1 MYVSLPNSRQ
11 YPQQYLSDL
20 RSRRISEGVIPKRPR
35 RLHVLE
41 PSPVVLIA
49 RLSPLVYA
57 NYFQDS
63 VDINNAHV
71 LKTRPFHLYTL
82 LVFVCDRLPW
92 PPTRGAGGHPAV
104 AAWSIP
110 SGNFRRDGCPVIAQL
125 SILFIRK
132 GWVFDLTFIPLWWF
146 LMSAGREKGER
157 LFFTPVRGGWCAFY
171 DLLEDYIRNRSHF
184 DSFSYF
190 GFLILKSEYMDVPSL
205 SFS

>member
-92 PPTRGAGGHPAV
+92 PPTRGRGA
-104 AAWSIP
+104 
-110 SGNFRRDGCPVIAQL
+110 
-125 SILFIRK
+125 
-132 GWVFDLTFIPLWWF
+132 IPLSPHDQF
-146 LMSAGREKGER
+146 LREISVETAARWLPSFQSCLFER
-157 LFFTPVRGGWCAFY
+157 
-171 DLLEDYIRNRSHF
+171 DE
-184 DSFSYF
+184 
-190 GFLILKSEYMDVPSL
+190 FLIWLLFHFGDS
-205 SFS
+205 